1 MKNKILLFFIS
12 VLLASGTMAQSARI
26 GQHEAVTTW
35 KAPAQNFASATEG
48 KKIGQEIID
57 ILGLKP
63 NFEIQAANVPNA
75 AAVVYGGKRF
85 VLYNPQFIDRLTKAT
100 GTRWAAV
107 SVLAHEIGHHLNG
120 HTLGASGSQPKL
132 ELEADEFSG
141 FVLRKMGASLQEA
154 QVAMKLAANE
164 RGSKTHPGQ
173 QDRLVAIQKGWD
185 QADDQLGG
193 RNLARS
199 APRPQ
204 AQTPAV
210 QTPRPQTQTV
220 QTPAATAS
228 RGIIGEVKFNTDPN
242 TRYFLTNQYNL
253 VKLVNNQLNVIGKMT
268 TTDNRQYPY
277 MIYDNS
283 TRLLVD
289 TRGNIVSRNGQQV
302 GLLRARA

>member
-1 MKNKILLFFIS
+1 MKNKILLFFLSIII
-12 VLLASGTMAQSARI
+12 AGGTLAQSTRI
-26 GQHEAVTTW
+26 GQHDAVTNW

-48 KKIGQEIID
+48 KMIGQQIID
-57 ILGLKP
+57 IIGLKP

-75 AAVVYGGKRF
+75 AAVVYGGKRY
-85 VLYNPQFIDRLTKAT
+85 VLYNPQFIDRLIKAT

-173 QDRLVAIQKGWD
+173 QDRLVAIQKGWE
-185 QADDQLGG
+185 QANGQLGG
-193 RNLARS
+193 RDL
-199 APRPQ
+199 
-204 AQTPAV
+204 AQT
-210 QTPRPQTQTV
+210 TPRQVQQPRAATQPASPQTRA
-220 QTPAATAS
+220 TPN
-228 RGIIGEVKFNTDPN
+228 IIGEIKFNTDPGS
-242 TRYFLTNQYNL
+242 RYFLTNQYNL
-253 VKLVNNQLNVIGKMT
+253 VKLVNNQLNVIGRMA
-268 TTDNRQYPY
+268 TTDNRQFPY

-283 TRLLVD
+283 TQLLVD
-289 TRGNIVSRNGQQV
+289 TRGNIITRNGQQV
-302 GLLRARA
+302 GLLKAA